1 MVEGRLFSNMLHVT
15 ANHSF
20 GLTDVK
26 LQTSI
31 VMHFSHTAQTRARSF
46 VMNDED

>member
-1 MVEGRLFSNMLHVT
+1 MVEGRLFSNMLQVS

-20 GLTDVK
+20 GLTDNVK
-26 LQTSI
+26 VQTSI

-46 VMNDED
+46 VMND